1 METLFV
7 EKGIELPIGLI
18 IYDLV
23 FVISAILAS
32 IYAKEKRDRAFL
44 GVSIIITGVIIGTV
58 IGTVKPEYHYI
69 RINDDSGY
77 EQLINEYEIVNRYDN
92 KLYKCIRKD
101 SN

>member
-18 IYDLV
+18 ICALV
-23 FVISAILAS
+23 FVILAIFAS
-32 IYAKEKRDRAFL
+32 IYAKEKEERAFL
-44 GVSIIITGVIIGTV
+44 GVSIFIIGVIIGTV

-69 RINDDSGY
+69 QINDDSGY
-77 EQLINEYEIVNRYDN
+77 EQLINEYEIVNQYDN